1 MVCYNIYKILF
12 YQKEEAEMDKRRIQQ
27 SLIVAACVIIAVVLV
42 VVAGKVIHKY
52 TPTKE
57 EKDLYEYYGVEG
69 DQAAAIVLN
78 HEILEQKAVV
88 KDNMLYLEYDTVRKL
103 LNDRFYWDGNEN
115 LLLYTTAS
123 DVITALALEKEY
135 SITKKKEEVDYVIVY
150 ADGQTAYIAMEYI
163 KKYTDLDYQFYK
175 DPNRMVVTTDWSDY
189 TSVPVRGDTQIR
201 YQGGIKSP
209 ILAHVEKDTSLTL
222 LESGENWNKVA
233 TEDGII
239 GYIKKKRLGKEE
251 TKSYN
256 HTYEE
261 ETFEH
266 ILKDEKVTMAWH
278 QVTTKEAN
286 NNVENVIAATKGLN
300 VISPTWF
307 YLNDNDGNLM
317 DLASTDYVDYCHSQG
332 IDVWALVNNLEND
345 EADSTEVL
353 THTSKRKKMAN
364 QLIAAAIQYNLDG
377 INLDFEA
384 LPQEAGDAYVQFIR
398 ELSLKC
404 ENNGIILSVDNY
416 VPMEYNRFYNR
427 REQANFADYI
437 IIMGYDEHYAGSDEG
452 SVASIGFVEEG
463 IANTLQEVPAEQLI
477 LGAPFFT
484 RVWAEKPKEATDDV
498 EAAAEGYVPYELSS
512 HAVSMGEAWNMALVN
527 GIEPAWSEEDG
538 QYYAEYIKD
547 GITYKIW
554 LEDQRSME
562 LKLQAAKDN
571 GLAGMSFWKLGLEDA
586 GMWDTV
592 LKYMN

>member
-1 MVCYNIYKILF
+1 
-12 YQKEEAEMDKRRIQQ
+12 MDKRRIQQ

-239 GYIKKKRLGKEE
+239 G
-251 TKSYN
+251 
-256 HTYEE
+256 
-261 ETFEH
+261 
-266 ILKDEKVTMAWH
+266 
-278 QVTTKEAN
+278 
-286 NNVENVIAATKGLN
+286 
-300 VISPTWF
+300 
-307 YLNDNDGNLM
+307 
-317 DLASTDYVDYCHSQG
+317 
-332 IDVWALVNNLEND
+332 
-345 EADSTEVL
+345 
-353 THTSKRKKMAN
+353 
-364 QLIAAAIQYNLDG
+364 
-377 INLDFEA
+377 
-384 LPQEAGDAYVQFIR
+384 
-398 ELSLKC
+398 
-404 ENNGIILSVDNY
+404 
-416 VPMEYNRFYNR
+416 
-427 REQANFADYI
+427 
-437 IIMGYDEHYAGSDEG
+437 
-452 SVASIGFVEEG
+452 
-463 IANTLQEVPAEQLI
+463 
-477 LGAPFFT
+477 
-484 RVWAEKPKEATDDV
+484 
-498 EAAAEGYVPYELSS
+498 
-512 HAVSMGEAWNMALVN
+512 
-527 GIEPAWSEEDG
+527 
-538 QYYAEYIKD
+538 
-547 GITYKIW
+547 
-554 LEDQRSME
+554 
-562 LKLQAAKDN
+562 
-571 GLAGMSFWKLGLEDA
+571 
-586 GMWDTV
+586 
-592 LKYMN
+592 